1 MAKKMKNCFLK
12 LCCHPFFWAVVVVFV
27 GSLFY
32 HYSVQQGMIET
43 FVSDDVDYGTG
54 KKLVL
59 FYADWCGHCKNIKP
73 VWNKAS
79 KKAKG
84 DVKMVKVNCGEENEE
99 HQSIVDK
106 YKIEGFPTIKLLN
119 NGKVESDYTGGRDV
133 NDLVNYV
140 NGLS

>member
-1 MAKKMKNCFLK
+1 MSNTK
-12 LCCHPFFWAVVVVFV
+12 V
-27 GSLFY
+27 SLY
-32 HYSVQQGMIET
+32 
-43 FVSDDVDYGTG
+43 
-54 KKLVL
+54 
-59 FYADWCGHCKNIKP
+59 YADWCGHCKNIKP

-79 KKAKG
+79 KKVKG

-119 NGKVESDYTGGRDV
+119 NGKVESDYTGGRDEK
-133 NDLVNYV
+133 DLVNYV